1 MTPQPRLWDLTLL
14 SLSCTHAAS
23 LQSLQSEP
31 KDCQCHGQHQG
42 PSLLPSV
49 THARWGVSVS
59 PLRIGIH
66 IFLGEPSQPPLLVHG
81 ICDLDV
87 AQEIEPLAF
96 CEDY

>member
-1 MTPQPRLWDLTLL
+1 MTPQPRLRDLTLL

-42 PSLLPSV
+42 LSLLPSV

-59 PLRIGIH
+59 PPRIGIH
-66 IFLGEPSQPPLLVHG
+66 ILEPSQPPLLVHG
-81 ICDLDV
+81 ICDPDV

-96 CEDY
+96 CENY